1 MALNSRYGIVVREMR
16 QDRNLTINYV
26 ASGIM
31 SVSGL
36 SRFER
41 GEVMTTLENLV
52 KLLNRMNINMTEY
65 LYRVNRHLWT
75 PSIVFFRELT
85 NALRAG
91 NRARI
96 KELAQSE
103 KEKIVAADDPND
115 QYRLNTVVA
124 AAALA
129 ILDGPD
135 PSSDD
140 IKLVTDYLFNTEDWL
155 QYELHLVGFILTYL
169 DAKQLMRISQSIFRR
184 ASEYLKMVDNA
195 QSAAEVELNILVLLL
210 HKRLL
215 DEAEILIRR
224 LDESRLTT
232 RISSELFNFSS
243 LVAVYHQ
250 LRQSS
255 PSITDAN
262 KEFAAD
268 DAVMR
273 SHNLVGDADGLKHQR
288 EIIIAGD

>member
-1 MALNSRYGIVVREMR
+1 MALDSRYGIVVREMR

-65 LYRVNRHLWT
+65 LYRVNRHLWP

-91 NRARI
+91 NSARI

-140 IKLVTDYLFNTEDWL
+140 IKLVTDYL
-155 QYELHLVGFILTYL
+155 
-169 DAKQLMRISQSIFRR
+169 
-184 ASEYLKMVDNA
+184 SE
-195 QSAAEVELNILVLLL
+195 
-210 HKRLL
+210 
-215 DEAEILIRR
+215 
-224 LDESRLTT
+224 T
-232 RISSELFNFSS
+232 
-243 LVAVYHQ
+243 
-250 LRQSS
+250 
-255 PSITDAN
+255 
-262 KEFAAD
+262 
-268 DAVMR
+268 
-273 SHNLVGDADGLKHQR
+273 
-288 EIIIAGD
+288 